1 MGSVMCAKYMVDL
14 SIVICAKVQA
24 KQALLFCSLQYKIVL
39 MSMTACRQ
47 GKVGM

>member
-1 MGSVMCAKYMVDL
+1 MCAKYMVDL

-24 KQALLFCSLQYKIVL
+24 KQALLFCSLQYIQYKVVL